1 MATGLGCDALAPGGC
16 SDGVCDACCSAVMHY
31 ANASSAAVVAAL
43 CEACVSHQCE
53 RYDCADPTAGCTQQ
67 CVDHC
72 WGEPSSAPCLRD
84 CVSCR
89 GVWLAVAV
97 AVPFAG
103 RLGVDYLKGKL
114 TERLRASFRRHFACC
129 RPRGGPDG
137 VALLAA
143 DGLSAATG
151 GGDGV
156 DAAAE
161 PFTAEKLCSE
171 PGPAGHWA
179 TACAAGGLSPYGA
192 AAQAVGKLLGWHLA
206 QPVGYFVVYGCA
218 VSAGEIDGLQRWL
231 GGFVL
236 LREALYLLAV
246 VACAWVNPAFL
257 LVDVAASVRDEGEDG
272 ERIIF
277 HGYAFLG
284 MYVFA
289 PEKYV
294 ANALL
299 DLNLADP
306 IVSTFGPL
314 LDLCGLG
321 ALSCGLGAG
330 GLPLALA
337 VGYTVTA
344 LGALWLAWFVVVE
357 MGIRGGD
364 KVALK
369 LGLFGTVCCVLP
381 AFFLPLTLAWWA

>member
-1 MATGLGCDALAPGGC
+1 VLWHALQPALYAYVFYDAF
-16 SDGVCDACCSAVMHY
+16 
-31 ANASSAAVVAAL
+31 
-43 CEACVSHQCE
+43 
-53 RYDCADPTAGCTQQ
+53 PTL
-67 CVDHC
+67 
-72 WGEPSSAPCLRD
+72 EP
-84 CVSCR
+84 V
-89 GVWLAVAV
+89 
-97 AVPFAG
+97 
-103 RLGVDYLKGKL
+103 
-114 TERLRASFRRHFACC
+114 
-129 RPRGGPDG
+129 
-137 VALLAA
+137 
-143 DGLSAATG
+143 
-151 GGDGV
+151 
-156 DAAAE
+156 
-161 PFTAEKLCSE
+161 
-171 PGPAGHWA
+171 
-179 TACAAGGLSPYGA
+179 
-192 AAQAVGKLLGWHLA
+192 
-206 QPVGYFVVYGCA
+206 
-218 VSAGEIDGLQRWL
+218 QRWL

-369 LGLFGTVCCVLP
+369 LGLFGTVWCVLP